1 MDKENIIIQKLEKY
15 CSIQERCISDIIKK
29 LHTWEIENKHDQII
43 QHLKENNFLNEER
56 FISSFCSGKF
66 KIKKWGKKKI
76 TYELKKKGLA
86 SIMIKKHT
94 EDFNNNEYCNTIIKL
109 IILKAKTIK
118 EKDIF
123 VKKNKIAKYLYQKG
137 FESHLVW
144 ELINDEIK

>member
-29 LHTWEIENKHDQII
+29 LYTWEIDNKHDQII

-66 KIKKWGKKKI
+66 KIKKWGKNKI

-94 EDFNNNEYCNTIIKL
+94 EVFNDNEYYNTIIKL

>member
-1 MDKENIIIQKLEKY
+1 MDKENIIIQKLERY

-29 LHTWEIENKHDQII
+29 LYTWEIDNKHDQII
-43 QHLKENNFLNEER
+43 QHLQENNFLNEER

-66 KIKKWGKKKI
+66 KIKKWGKNKI

-94 EDFNNNEYCNTIIKL
+94 EVFNDNEYYNTIIKL

>member
-29 LHTWEIENKHDQII
+29 LYTWEIDNKHDQII

-66 KIKKWGKKKI
+66 KIKKWGKNKI

-86 SIMIKKHT
+86 SIMIEKHT
-94 EDFNNNEYCNTIIKL
+94 EVFNDNEYYNTIIKL

>member
-29 LHTWEIENKHDQII
+29 LHTWEIVNKHDQII

-66 KIKKWGKKKI
+66 KIKKWGKNKI

-94 EDFNNNEYCNTIIKL
+94 EVFNDNEYYNTIIKL